1 MSSNSAMHHY
11 RLQFVILHKSN
22 KNEHKHKHKSN
33 KTETKTQTQ
42 KQQKHKH
49 KQKQKHRHKHKH
61 KHKSNKNEYKH
72 KRNKTTNTKETKPQ
86 AQKKHKHKH
95 KSNKNEWSV
104 DRCTVVFK
112 FFWGGYWELWENL
125 GGPLFPCFIA
135 FLWTNISKSF
145 EAVHEVSQPP
155 GPLSPTV
162 CIYGPNEHNKA
173 LSNVSFEKHFIRN
186 VL

>member
-1 MSSNSAMHHY
+1 
-11 RLQFVILHKSN
+11 
-22 KNEHKHKHKSN
+22 
-33 KTETKTQTQ
+33 
-42 KQQKHKH
+42 
-49 KQKQKHRHKHKH
+49 
-61 KHKSNKNEYKH
+61 
-72 KRNKTTNTKETKPQ
+72 
-86 AQKKHKHKH
+86 
-95 KSNKNEWSV
+95 
-104 DRCTVVFK
+104 
-112 FFWGGYWELWENL
+112 LWENL

-135 FLWTNISKSF
+135 FLWPNISKSF